1 MFRGIWRKVYTLCTT
16 QGVACSRH
24 VPLPWLLSILHTT
37 ARSGFLLMSPLFLQ
51 FSFLF
56 ALARESRNAKI
67 LWWTAWE
74 GNKFDNFYTDCL
86 LTFFNGSRFFL
97 HTLPRNHI
105 RRNES
110 TDSFQMCGCVS
121 QVKSAARNHWAI
133 HFPFIF
139 AASIR
144 FDNFGQ
150 IPTENFF

>member
-56 ALARESRNAKI
+56 ALARESRKAKI

-86 LTFFNGSRFFL
+86 LTFFNSSRFFL
-97 HTLPRNHI
+97 TYFAKKSYSSKWIHRQFSNVWV
-105 RRNES
+105 
-110 TDSFQMCGCVS
+110 CVS
-121 QVKSAARNHWAI
+121 SKICGKKSVSHSFPI
-133 HFPFIF
+133 HLCSFHTFW
-139 AASIR
+139 
-144 FDNFGQ
+144 
-150 IPTENFF
+150 